1 MKAIVQDTY
10 GSPDVLELRDIDP
23 PVVNDDEVHPPAF
36 RRRRTAGVRP
46 RCERTPRTP
55 VRLWCRFVAGSHQH
69 AAAVHQFARL
79 TEPTDA
85 RHAGG
90 DDLRSRKRRD

>member
-23 PVVNDDEVHPPAF
+23 PVVNDDEVHPLRFGAAELQEFDRAANAPLH
-36 RRRRTAGVRP
+36 
-46 RCERTPRTP
+46 TP
-55 VRLWCRFVAGSHQH
+55 VRLWCRCVAGSHRH
-69 AAAVHQFARL
+69 TAAVHQFARL
-79 TEPTDA
+79 TEPTDV

-90 DDLRSRKRRD
+90 DDLRSRTRRD